1 MDAANT
7 KTHITVI
14 LNGQACQ
21 VTELT
26 GSDNISKPFSYD
38 ITISEDE
45 HLNTE
50 ELLGCSA
57 VLLFQSSDGHHKK
70 VAGLISQTDE
80 LGKNHTD
87 KFITQ
92 LRLSSKMMLLEN
104 SSSSRVHLNAS
115 LKSLCFHLLQDSN
128 FHKSQIIWKVQQ
140 SFPEITYLQ
149 LEENNSEFLHRLIS
163 EHGVFYWSETIDDKE
178 VIVFSD
184 SNLHCPYISREAIC
198 LKQQAGMSPQL
209 FYGCFGLSV
218 QYNYQPAIPSTQNH
232 GHPPIP
238 ATEVNIANQHH
249 YELGGLST
257 VSADQLSQTLK
268 FSLDVQQTIYQFN
281 TNVEQLSAG
290 FCFSFIDEPGLID
303 RSGDYLVIATQN
315 HAQQQNE
322 LSSQNNTGY
331 QKTVFAIAREVPFRS
346 PVIARKK
353 LPFAI
358 SATVE
363 SNSQYAHIDELGDY
377 QSRYAFDLSDN
388 QKTQAMPAIQKLSPY
403 VCAGQN
409 QATGQ
414 HFPLLDGDKVLI
426 SCLNNNPERAYI
438 VGFVQQDDQQP
449 VVTADNLW
457 QNRMVSEMGNELL
470 MDDEPQAPRIILQS
484 LNSEHKLELN
494 AKQGAPFVELL
505 CQFGAITVQ
514 SELSQ
519 FITTN
524 DGNLSEKIND
534 SRTVKVKA
542 DHSTE
547 TGGELKRQ
555 SASTISLS
563 CENMLLTAS
572 DEHTQI
578 KLKQGITLR
587 GDNNIQMKADG
598 NVLQVTAAKGSQ
610 FFQSPNNITIE
621 GSGNGDIILEN
632 SGGGIK
638 MDASGNVTLF
648 GSLISMDSDKI
659 TFNGDVEY
667 DIASPPSP
675 PNINIDLPDTLDDI
689 DKFELENDDSYL
701 TMPDITSD
709 YALNEL
715 IDLSA
720 ELTEEQFIIFT
731 SAIFGADIP
740 LSAYKDLYNKVQNKE
755 ITPPEIVIMP
765 NTIKGA
771 FAGYNRE
778 DRSIYLHISLVK
790 NAINNK
796 PGSHQK
802 LVIILVE
809 EFGHHIDQL
818 LRETLSSVGGDAE
831 NDEGAIFAY
840 KLAFT
845 GICNGKEQVYAHV
858 SSDHYTGPLSYNDE
872 DLKAAAKEYASVEEQ
887 EKDDSDGM
895 FEFFGAGYGNTK
907 DPKSF
912 GHRSIELVL
921 RDIGFDERKDLPY
934 IYFGNWLRDFSQVV
948 DPSIIRPT
956 IKNNKNSLVF
966 R

>member
-70 VAGLISQTDE
+70 VAGLISQIDE

-104 SSSSRVHLNAS
+104 SSSSRVHLNTS
-115 LKSLCFHLLQDSN
+115 LKSFCFHLLQDSN

-178 VIVFSD
+178 AIVFSD

-232 GHPPIP
+232 GNPPIP
-238 ATEVNIANQHH
+238 AAEVNIANQHH

-290 FCFSFIDEPGLID
+290 FCFSFIDEPGLMD

-358 SATVE
+358 SATIE

-377 QSRYAFDLSDN
+377 QSRYGFDMSDN

-426 SCLNNNPERAYI
+426 SCLNNNPESAYI
-438 VGFVQQDDQQP
+438 VGFVQQDDQKP

-457 QNRMVSEMGNELL
+457 QNRMVSETGNELL

-563 CENMLLTAS
+563 CENQLLTAS
-572 DEHTQI
+572 DEHTKI
-578 KLKQGITLR
+578 KLKQGITVR

-675 PNINIDLPDTLDDI
+675 PNINIDFPDTLDDI
-689 DKFELENDDSYL
+689 DKFELINFDAAPQIKSICWLEPSVLLNNDATIRVEVENFKPGDEL
-701 TMPDITSD
+701 TVKLLQTDAEKDKVEVESITYTLPSASGPQDIIWTTKLSD
-709 YALNEL
+709 YDNNPLQPVDNTDTLVPVELN
-715 IDLSA
+715 A
-720 ELTEEQFIIFT
+720 
-731 SAIFGADIP
+731 
-740 LSAYKDLYNKVQNKE
+740 
-755 ITPPEIVIMP
+755 
-765 NTIKGA
+765 
-771 FAGYNRE
+771 
-778 DRSIYLHISLVK
+778 
-790 NAINNK
+790 
-796 PGSHQK
+796 
-802 LVIILVE
+802 
-809 EFGHHIDQL
+809 
-818 LRETLSSVGGDAE
+818 
-831 NDEGAIFAY
+831 
-840 KLAFT
+840 
-845 GICNGKEQVYAHV
+845 
-858 SSDHYTGPLSYNDE
+858 
-872 DLKAAAKEYASVEEQ
+872 
-887 EKDDSDGM
+887 
-895 FEFFGAGYGNTK
+895 
-907 DPKSF
+907 
-912 GHRSIELVL
+912 SIELNGKQIATTNPLKLIKSLTFNIKDKDGNPLDWDSAVL
-921 RDIGFDERKDLPY
+921 FHNSGESVTKEVTNGKVTFDEVIAGQYHILLENHDHTEQQKD
-934 IYFGNWLRDFSQVV
+934 
-948 DPSIIRPT
+948 
-956 IKNNKNSLVF
+956 
-966 R
+966 